1 MKLSVIIPCLNCAS
15 TIGAQLDALA
25 SQKWQEPWEVL
36 FCDNGSTDHS
46 QTVAKRYMDR
56 IPSLRIVD
64 ASMRRGQPYAL
75 NTGAK
80 QAEGESLA
88 FCDADDVVGSGW
100 LAAMGQALDEYDFVA
115 ARFDIQKLNASW
127 VQKTRKNSQLY
138 GLQKYT
144 YPNYL
149 PHAGGGSL
157 GVKRFLHDA
166 VGGFDESF
174 PILHDTD
181 YCWKIQHRGTK
192 LHFVSNAV
200 VHVRFHDR
208 LSGIYRQGRN
218 YGEYNVK
225 LYWKYR
231 NLGMGKL
238 SLGTGLKNWANLLR
252 TLPQVRNQEKL
263 ARYLRILGWN
273 VGRLKG
279 CIKYR
284 VIAL

>member
-15 TIGAQLDALA
+15 TIGAQLDALT
-25 SQKWQEPWEVL
+25 SQKWSEPWEVL
-36 FCDNGSTDHS
+36 FCDNGSTDQS
-46 QTVAKRYMDR
+46 QTIVKRYMDL
-56 IPSLRIVD
+56 IPRLRIVD

-80 QAEGESLA
+80 EAEGEALA
-88 FCDADDVVGSGW
+88 FCDADDEVGSGW
-100 LAAMGQALDEYDFVA
+100 LAVMGQALEEYDFVA
-115 ARFDIQKLNASW
+115 ARFDIQKLNATW

-144 YPNYL
+144 YPDYL
-149 PHAGGGSL
+149 PHAGGGTL
-157 GVKRFLHDA
+157 GVKRSVHDA

-181 YCWKIQHRGTK
+181 YCWKIQHRGTE

-200 VHVRFHDR
+200 VHVRFHDT

-225 LYWKYR
+225 LYKKYR
-231 NLGMGKL
+231 NMGMGKL

-263 ARYLRILGWN
+263 ARYVRILGWN